1 MRCHPLRLVTSF
13 AAVLALLP
21 ALRSQPAATVGK
33 GLTLPPA
40 LARVVSGEY
49 RELDDRRRQLETE
62 LLALPAPSKNERG
75 QRTGWKH
82 FGYNDALVG
91 EHWVEIDLGGLH
103 RIDAICLVPVDAPA
117 PDGTNTS
124 ALGFPQRFR
133 VLVDDGSGV
142 RTVVAD
148 RAEQDFPNPG
158 DLPVLLPVPPET
170 TARRVRVTMSKPWM
184 RGIYRAYALSE
195 IMVLQGNRNLAT
207 GLAGVKVRTS
217 GSLESAPTWSRQN
230 LIDGQ
235 SIVGAPIRVV
245 GKPLKHGWE
254 SEHFADAATQ
264 VWVQVDLGRAQPFDE
279 VRLLPAKL
287 TEFSI
292 THGYGFPR
300 RFRVEASDEAE
311 FTTSRA
317 LADWTN
323 RPFGES
329 GFSPLTIPADRT
341 PARYVR
347 VTAHELWQ
355 RNQDIY
361 TFALAELQVYQ
372 GDRNIAAG
380 TPVTAHSVSPGNNAN
395 FSAAALTDGLRG
407 PLFLTE
413 WPEWLGGLSRRREV
427 LQEDAGIRLRLAA
440 LQPGLV
446 DVAAWALAAVLAL
459 VMLAAAALWYI
470 VRRQQARAMAALQ
483 RRIAGDLHD
492 EIGSNLASIAMLAEL
507 GQRQHTD
514 QADTDIDE
522 IGRLAGE
529 SAAAMRDIVWL
540 TQPGPH
546 DAQQLGERLRLAA
559 QRQLKG
565 MEWKFEIDGL
575 DAAPSLDVQ
584 RHLLLALKEM
594 LSNVLRH
601 AAAHC
606 VEVRLAVREPRF
618 TLEVRDDGRGFAPD
632 RQGDGH
638 GFTSLRHRATLVGGE
653 LSLASQP
660 GGGTRVALS
669 GLLRPPDGPPVS
681 PT

>member
-1 MRCHPLRLVTSF
+1 MRPHPLIVWF
-13 AAVLALLP
+13 AVAIALQP
-21 ALRSQPAATVGK
+21 ALRSQPADSEEK
-33 GLTLPPA
+33 GLTLPSA

-49 RELDDRRRQLETE
+49 RKLDDRRRLIESE
-62 LLALPAPSKNERG
+62 LLTQSIPPKNERSP
-75 QRTGWKH
+75 RTGWKL

-91 EHWVEIDLGGLH
+91 EHWVEIDLGGVH
-103 RIDAICLVPVDAPA
+103 RIDAVCLVPVDAPA
-117 PDGTNTS
+117 PDSTNTS

-133 VLVDDGSGV
+133 VLVDDGSGA
-142 RTVVAD
+142 RTVAAD
-148 RAEQDFPNPG
+148 RAEKDFPNPG
-158 DLPVLLPVPPET
+158 DLPVLLPTPPET
-170 TARRVRVTMSKPWM
+170 TARRVRVTLSKPWM
-184 RGIYRAYALSE
+184 RGIYRAYALGE

-217 GSLESAPTWSRQN
+217 GSLENAPTWSRQN

-235 SIVGAPIRVV
+235 SIIGAPIR
-245 GKPLKHGWE
+245 KSDHPSTHGWE
-254 SEHFADAATQ
+254 SEHFADPATQ

-300 RFRVEASDEAE
+300 RFRVEASNDAE
-311 FTTSRA
+311 FATARV
-317 LADWTN
+317 LVDWTN
-323 RPFGES
+323 RPFGDS
-329 GFSPLTIPADRT
+329 GFGPITIPADRT

-355 RNQDIY
+355 RSQDSY

-372 GDRNIAAG
+372 GDRNIAAAA
-380 TPVTAHSVSPGNNAN
+380 PVTAHSVLRSNNAN
-395 FSAAALTDGLRG
+395 FSAAALTDGQRG
-407 PLFLTE
+407 PLQFAE
-413 WPEWLGGLSRRREV
+413 WPDWLAGLSHRRELLLEAANIQ
-427 LQEDAGIRLRLAA
+427 LQLAT

-446 DVAAWALAAVLAL
+446 RATAWTLAAVFALAL
-459 VMLAAAALWYI
+459 LAAAALWYI

-507 GQRQHTD
+507 GQRQQTN
-514 QADTDIDE
+514 QGEADINE

-546 DAQQLGERLRLAA
+546 DAQQLGERLRVAA

-565 MEWKFEIDGL
+565 LEWKFEMDGL
-575 DAAPSLDVQ
+575 EAAPSLDVQ

-601 AAAHC
+601 AAAHR
-606 VEVRLAVREPRF
+606 VEIRLTVREPRF
-618 TLEVRDDGRGFAPD
+618 TLEVRDDGRGFTPGS
-632 RQGDGH
+632 RNDGH
-638 GFTSLRHRATLVGGE
+638 GFTSLRHRAALIGGE
-653 LSLASQP
+653 LTLATEP
-660 GGGTRVALS
+660 GGGVRVALS
-669 GLLRPPDGPPVS
+669 GLLRPPEGLIVTPA
-681 PT
+681 

>member
-1 MRCHPLRLVTSF
+1 MQRHRLIVSF

-21 ALRSQPAATVGK
+21 ALRSQSSDAEDRR
-33 GLTLPPA
+33 LTLPSFI
-40 LARVVSGEY
+40 ARMVSEEY
-49 RELDDRRRQLETE
+49 RELDDRRRQCETE
-62 LLALPAPSKNERG
+62 LLALPVPPKNERSS
-75 QRTGWKH
+75 RTGWKI

-91 EHWVEIDLGGLH
+91 EQWVEIDLGGMH
-103 RIDAICLVPVDAPA
+103 RIDAVCLVPVDAPG
-117 PDGTNTS
+117 PDAASTS

-133 VLVDDGSGV
+133 VLLDDGGGA

-148 RAEQDFPNPG
+148 RTEEDFPNPG
-158 DLPVLLPVPPET
+158 DLPVLLPTPGA

-195 IMVLQGNRNLAT
+195 IMVLQGNRNLVT

-235 SIVGAPIRVV
+235 SIVGAPVHM
-245 GKPLKHGWE
+245 GGHPLRHGWE

-300 RFRVEASDEAE
+300 RFRMEAANEAG
-311 FTTSRA
+311 FTNSRV

-323 RPFGES
+323 WPFDDS
-329 GFSPLTIPADRT
+329 GFGPLTIPTDGT

-347 VTAHELWQ
+347 VTAHELWE
-355 RNQDIY
+355 RNQNIF

-372 GDRNIAAG
+372 GNHNIAAAA
-380 TPVTAHSVSPGNNAN
+380 PVTAHSVLRGNNGN
-395 FSAAALTDGLRG
+395 FSTAALTDGLRG
-407 PLFLTE
+407 PVQIVE

-427 LQEDAGIRLRLAA
+427 LLEHAGTRMRLAA
-440 LQPGLV
+440 LQPALV
-446 DVAAWALAAVLAL
+446 RTAAWTLTAVLAL
-459 VMLAAAALWYI
+459 ALLTAAALWFR
-470 VRRQQARAMAALQ
+470 VRQQQSRAMAALQ

-492 EIGSNLASIAMLAEL
+492 EIGSNLASIVMLVEL
-507 GQRQHTD
+507 GQRQQTD
-514 QADTDIDE
+514 QMETDINE
-522 IGRLAGE
+522 IGRIAGE

-546 DAQQLGERLRLAA
+546 DARQLGERLRMAA

-565 MEWKFEIDGL
+565 MEWKLEIDGL
-575 DAAPSLDVQ
+575 DATPSLDVQ
-584 RHLLLALKEM
+584 RHLLLALKEL
-594 LSNVLRH
+594 LSNVRRH
-601 AAAHC
+601 AAAHR

-618 TLEVRDDGRGFAPD
+618 TLEVRDDGRGFALD
-632 RQGDGH
+632 RQNDGH

-681 PT
+681 PA